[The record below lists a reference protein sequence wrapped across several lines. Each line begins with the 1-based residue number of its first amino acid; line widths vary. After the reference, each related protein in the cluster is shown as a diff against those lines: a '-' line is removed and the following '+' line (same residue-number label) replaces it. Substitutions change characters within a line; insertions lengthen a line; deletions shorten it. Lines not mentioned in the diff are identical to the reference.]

1 MHKRVDFYRWLGLSP
16 SASPHQ
22 VDERRQGL
30 LKWLRGKDMPQD
42 LRPWAQEQAAL
53 VEELY
58 ETFSDQIEE
67 TGEPEEVP
75 TLTLTG
81 PRPGWRAR
89 LRGPVGFTALGI
101 LAAVVILGGIAW
113 GQGRLGGGQASTPPP
128 TPDTGIMPAVQQQ
141 IAQLEAIVAQ
151 EPGNAD
157 ALFQLGEIYVQAQ
170 QWEQAI
176 TYFRR
181 LLIVQPDNAHA
192 QTDIGIA
199 HMELSRYIEAE
210 AALFKALESDPNYVH
225 AHYTLGFVYAFGSP
239 ADPEAARQHWQE
251 VVNLVP
257 GTELAQ
263 VVQVHL
269 DQLSEE
275 PPSR

>member
-1 MHKRVDFYRWLGLSP
+1 VG
-16 SASPHQ
+16 
-22 VDERRQGL
+22 
-30 LKWLRGKDMPQD
+30 
-42 LRPWAQEQAAL
+42 
-53 VEELY
+53 
-58 ETFSDQIEE
+58 
-67 TGEPEEVP
+67 
-75 TLTLTG
+75 LTL
-81 PRPGWRAR
+81 
-89 LRGPVGFTALGI
+89 LGVLAGLVI
-101 LAAVVILGGIAW
+101 LAGIAW
-113 GQGRLGGGQASTPPP
+113 GQGRLGGEQATAPPP
-128 TPDTGIMPAVQQQ
+128 APDTGVMSAVQQQ

-157 ALFQLGEIYVQAQ
+157 SLFQLGEIYIQGQ

-181 LLIVQPDNAHA
+181 LLDVQPNNAHA

-199 HMELSRYIEAE
+199 HMELGRYIEAE

-257 GTELAQ
+257 DTELAQ

-269 DQLSEE
+269 DQLGEE